1 MWFIGYDDINSN
13 MVTDCSRYFFQI
25 HVTDALFAASKM
37 YMSAD
42 RDLIDIKRILD
53 GDAKVFVV
61 LVDRYKHMV
70 FLLALQMLKN
80 REEAEEVSQDSF
92 VKIYRSLKKFKGD
105 SKFSTWVYRIT
116 YNSCLD
122 RLKTYKRSAKIVAI
136 DEFTE
141 GQIKNLETAFDLM
154 ERADRQKAVKDCLL
168 RLTTDDRILITLFY
182 YEELSLEEISKIIG
196 MDRNNVKVKLFRARK
211 RLATIMKQCLEPAIL
226 ENYGQENGQ

>member
-13 MVTDCSRYFFQI
+13 MVTDYSRYFFQI